1 MLRVLVGKDLTA
13 AQAIITREGK
23 APIATIEAEYG
34 SEVVKGTKATY
45 AHHVA
50 GWTTAPSLQPNNGDF
65 SVEDIMDSSNYI
77 LVSHIDLDVI
87 CGILSILNAYDVR
100 DAVREAVNFVDC
112 NGQHKLA
119 SVKDAEGRAFIES
132 YIGIVSKFRAP
143 FGVEDVTDYCK
154 MVGNILMGN
163 KEKDTDWA
171 ELGHQ
176 VLAQKEAEAKKAT
189 VLENN
194 GVVLFDAP
202 ENVFGLNS
210 AYTVEGKEYNYT
222 VVYSNKFK
230 TITVAAAAGKDQ
242 PIDMVKFMQE
252 VFGPEAGGHYG
263 IAGSPRGVEYTLAD
277 AMNLFERFVTVT
289 QWSVV

>member
-1 MLRVLVGKDLTA
+1 MLRILVGKDLTA
-13 AQAIITREGK
+13 AQQIVLREGK

-34 SEVVKGTKATY
+34 NTVVEGVKATY

-50 GWTTAPSLQPNNGDF
+50 PWTTAPSLQKNNGAF
-65 SVEDIMDSSNYI
+65 SVEDILDSSNYI

-100 DAVREAVNFVDC
+100 DAVKEAVNYIDC
-112 NGQHKLA
+112 NGQHKLG
-119 SVKDAEGRAFIES
+119 SVKDPEGKAFIES
-132 YIGIVSKFRAP
+132 YIGIISKFRAP
-143 FGVEDVTDYCK
+143 VGTEDVTDYCK

-163 KEKDTDWA
+163 REKDTDWA
-171 ELGHQ
+171 ELGAR
-176 VLAQKEAEAKKAT
+176 VLAQKETEASKAT
-189 VLENN
+189 VLKNN
-194 GVVLFDAP
+194 GVVLYDAP

-210 AYTVEGKEYNYT
+210 AYTVAGEEFGYT

-242 PIDMVKFMQE
+242 PIDMVDFMQGQ
-252 VFGPEAGGHYG
+252 FGSAAGGHYG

-277 AMNLFERFVTVT
+277 AMNVFEAITKIV
-289 QWSVV
+289 